1 MLRKVIGTNS
11 FNRLMATVAS
21 FIIVSNQIKSSQ
33 IKIFIY
39 TIYYKIFLV
48 MIILN
53 LHTDGAGTS
62 EIVELNKSGIPVTVH

>member
-1 MLRKVIGTNS
+1 
-11 FNRLMATVAS
+11 MATVAS